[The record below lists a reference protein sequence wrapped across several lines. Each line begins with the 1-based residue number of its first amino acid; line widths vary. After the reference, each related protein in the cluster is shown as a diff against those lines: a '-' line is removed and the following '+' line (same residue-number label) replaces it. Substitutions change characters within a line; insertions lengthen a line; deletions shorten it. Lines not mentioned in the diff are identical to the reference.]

1 MAKQLGDVRQVGLG
15 TQHVRETA
23 YRVSA
28 TDEKEKDEG
37 RFRLPPGW
45 DEARV
50 QRLIEQ
56 HYESLTEEQAVA
68 EDEEALVDDT
78 QTMMEIPNELVA
90 EVREL
95 LSRHAG

>member
-1 MAKQLGDVRQVGLG
+1 M
-15 TQHVRETA
+15 
-23 YRVSA
+23 
-28 TDEKEKDEG
+28 KEDFG
-37 RFRLPPGW
+37 FPRGW

-50 QRLIEQ
+50 QRLIER
-56 HYESLTEEQAVA
+56 YESQTEEQAVA

>member
-1 MAKQLGDVRQVGLG
+1 MNRDSGFP
-15 TQHVRETA
+15 
-23 YRVSA
+23 S
-28 TDEKEKDEG
+28 
-37 RFRLPPGW
+37 GW

-50 QRLIEQ
+50 QRLIE
-56 HYESLTEEQAVA
+56 HYESQTEEQAVA

-78 QTMMEIPNELVA
+78 QTMMGIPNELVV